1 MEEPKRA
8 APRWFLAIRR
18 PCKLRR
24 HASRWRA
31 DAAADGHKPTAQTR
45 RVTFRDLACRRES
58 QICASAV
65 SVGQGGKIWTWFF
78 HAELQLPCRL
88 KVRVLS
94 FDASNLF
101 HWNSS
106 NLPFTDRNPRLSQG
120 NSLSVHTWK
129 ILCRILK
136 AWVWKAHLWSFHC
149 FSILVHHTYWI
160 YFVNPRR
167 HLTHCR
173 RCQSVA
179 KDISLSP
186 VASQQ
191 LVLRSQR
198 ANLDEY
204 GMTFLLDVWKFQ
216 MEIQCIFNLTFQE
229 ASNVAK
235 LVLCKM

>member
-1 MEEPKRA
+1 MP
-8 APRWFLAIRR
+8 
-18 PCKLRR
+18 
-24 HASRWRA
+24 HA
-31 DAAADGHKPTAQTR
+31 DAAADGHRVKGTNPQSHVSLTR
-45 RVTFRDLACRRES
+45 LSEGVTNLCLGSFSWSRWENW
-58 QICASAV
+58 
-65 SVGQGGKIWTWFF
+65 KWFF

-94 FDASNLF
+94 FDASNLL

-106 NLPFTDRNPRLSQG
+106 NLAFTDRNPRLSQG

-136 AWVWKAHLWSFHC
+136 DWPWKAHLWSFHC

-216 MEIQCIFNLTFQE
+216 MEIKCIFNLTFQE